1 MSNCDKTHQGCDSGL
16 HVFLHRPIE
25 AVLEVESPPAPAAPP
40 PAAAAAAAAAE
51 PADYDEGQPLSDEI
65 VLSDAGK
72 PLNAVP
78 SARGAD
84 ESARGH
90 LRTEPSLC
98 QQVRLAL
105 SKGLQ
110 LEQACLI
117 VTARVLWGDICH

>member
-1 MSNCDKTHQGCDSGL
+1 M
-16 HVFLHRPIE
+16 FLHRPIE
-25 AVLEVESPPAPAAPP
+25 AVLEVESPPAPAAP
-40 PAAAAAAAAAE
+40 ATAAAAE

-72 PLNAVP
+72 PLNTVP

-117 VTARVLWGDICH
+117 VRGIVRRNMPLTRVAICLL

>member
-1 MSNCDKTHQGCDSGL
+1 M
-16 HVFLHRPIE
+16 FLYRPIE
-25 AVLEVESPPAPAAPP
+25 AVLEVESLPAPATSAT
-40 PAAAAAAAAAE
+40 AAAAE
-51 PADYDEGQPLSDEI
+51 PADDDDDDKGQPLSDEI
-65 VLSDAGK
+65 VMSDAGK

-110 LEQACLI
+110 P
-117 VTARVLWGDICH
+117 

>member
-1 MSNCDKTHQGCDSGL
+1 M
-16 HVFLHRPIE
+16 
-25 AVLEVESPPAPAAPP
+25 LEVESLPAPAT
-40 PAAAAAAAAAE
+40 AAE
-51 PADYDEGQPLSDEI
+51 PADYDDEGQPLSDEI
-65 VLSDAGK
+65 IMSDAGK

-105 SKGLQ
+105 SNGLQ
-110 LEQACLI
+110 SLSRP
-117 VTARVLWGDICH
+117 V

>member
-1 MSNCDKTHQGCDSGL
+1 M
-16 HVFLHRPIE
+16 FFHRPIE
-25 AVLEVESPPAPAAPP
+25 AVLEVESPPAPAAS
-40 PAAAAAAAAAE
+40 ATATAAAAE

-110 LEQACLI
+110 LEQACLL
-117 VTARVLWGDICH
+117 VSARVLCGEICH

>member
-1 MSNCDKTHQGCDSGL
+1 MSTCDKTPQGCDSGL
-16 HVFLHRPIE
+16 PVFSHRPIE
-25 AVLEVESPPAPAAPP
+25 AVLEVESPPAPAAS
-40 PAAAAAAAAAE
+40 ATATAAAAE

-110 LEQACLI
+110 LEQASLI
-117 VTARVLWGDICH
+117 VSARVLCGESCH

>member
-1 MSNCDKTHQGCDSGL
+1 M
-16 HVFLHRPIE
+16 FLYRPIE
-25 AVLEVESPPAPAAPP
+25 AVLEVESLPAPAT
-40 PAAAAAAAAAE
+40 PATAAAAE
-51 PADYDEGQPLSDEI
+51 PAEDDDEGQPLSDE
-65 VLSDAGK
+65 VVMSDAGN

-110 LEQACLI
+110 P
-117 VTARVLWGDICH
+117 